1 MPSTSN
7 EAQVILA
14 LQALQ
19 NDENLSERAAA
30 KLYRVDRRTLA
41 RRCAGHPVRRDTTP
55 NSKKL
60 TRLEEEA
67 IIWYIVELYVR
78 AFPPRLYGVEDIANQ
93 LLRARDAPPVGKL

>member
-1 MPSTSN
+1 M
-7 EAQVILA
+7 ILA

-30 KLYRVDRRTLA
+30 KLYGVDRRTLA
-41 RRCAGHPVRRDTTP
+41 RRRAGYPIRRDTTP

-67 IIWYIVELYVR
+67 IVRYIVELYAR
-78 AFPPRLYGVEDIANQ
+78 AFLPRLYGVEDIANQ
-93 LLRARDAPPVGKL
+93 LLRVHDMPPVGKL

>member
-7 EAQVILA
+7 ETQVILA
-14 LQALQ
+14 LQVLQ

-30 KLYRVDRRTLA
+30 KLYGVDRRTLA
-41 RRCAGHPVRRDTTP
+41 RRRAGHPARRDTTP

-67 IIWYIVELYVR
+67 IVRYIVELYAR
-78 AFPPRLYGVEDIANQ
+78 AFPPRLCGIEDIANQ